1 MSFLVSFPIFVII
14 AGGWLA
20 KKAGIIKEDGI
31 RSLNN
36 FTYFI
41 SLPALIA
48 VSLWG
53 VDFLNYHNLKTIQLG
68 LVTILAFSALIL
80 IILSFTKLSNSKKIA
95 VFLIAASGNTVYM
108 GFPMVQSH
116 LGEAFVPACTLI
128 GITYLIVPLLISIFV
143 IRYWHDK
150 EHNLLKELVEFIKN
164 PLVISTIIGIGLSFI
179 RIDNIIIDSI
189 KKTLL
194 MLGATASPI
203 ALFALGGFLHGKL
216 VKDKMGFVMLSSIL
230 KVIIFPLFVAAISL
244 LVFKSGDP
252 KTAILLS
259 SMPVAVTAFVISEKF
274 RLDGALVGNAILVST
289 ILSFLIIPI
298 VAGLI

>member
-1 MSFLVSFPIFVII
+1 M
-14 AGGWLA
+14 
-20 KKAGIIKEDGI
+20 
-31 RSLNN
+31 
-36 FTYFI
+36 
-41 SLPALIA
+41 
-48 VSLWG
+48 
-53 VDFLNYHNLKTIQLG
+53 
-68 LVTILAFSALIL
+68 
-80 IILSFTKLSNSKKIA
+80 
-95 VFLIAASGNTVYM
+95 
-108 GFPMVQSH
+108 
-116 LGEAFVPACTLI
+116 
-128 GITYLIVPLLISIFV
+128 
-143 IRYWHDK
+143 
-150 EHNLLKELVEFIKN
+150 KELVEFIKN

>member
-1 MSFLVSFPIFVII
+1 
-14 AGGWLA
+14 
-20 KKAGIIKEDGI
+20 
-31 RSLNN
+31 
-36 FTYFI
+36 
-41 SLPALIA
+41 
-48 VSLWG
+48 
-53 VDFLNYHNLKTIQLG
+53 
-68 LVTILAFSALIL
+68 
-80 IILSFTKLSNSKKIA
+80 
-95 VFLIAASGNTVYM
+95 
-108 GFPMVQSH
+108 
-116 LGEAFVPACTLI
+116 
-128 GITYLIVPLLISIFV
+128 
-143 IRYWHDK
+143 
-150 EHNLLKELVEFIKN
+150 
-164 PLVISTIIGIGLSFI
+164 
-179 RIDNIIIDSI
+179 
-189 KKTLL
+189 